1 MGDTARANPS
11 LASPTLTFLYIGGRG
26 EGKGLET
33 LAPTTCVALRHCKC
47 SSGQKMCAPYN
58 SLTSIFMRFRKSALC
73 RFSGWL
79 HHLPWEFVWR
89 VVELLLK
96 DPGELFP

>member
-1 MGDTARANPS
+1 MDLYTS

-26 EGKGLET
+26 EGKSLET
-33 LAPTTCVALRHCKC
+33 LAPMTCVALRHCKC
-47 SSGQKMCAPYN
+47 TPGQKNVCA
-58 SLTSIFMRFRKSALC
+58 LTSIFMR
-73 RFSGWL
+73 
-79 HHLPWEFVWR
+79 HLPWEFVWR

>member
-1 MGDTARANPS
+1 
-11 LASPTLTFLYIGGRG
+11 
-26 EGKGLET
+26 
-33 LAPTTCVALRHCKC
+33 
-47 SSGQKMCAPYN
+47 MCAPYN